1 MVRSLYME
9 RLPYI
14 DAYGVE
20 VPAGADATWKAL
32 LRVARGSFSG
42 TGEHCVGRLLGLSPA
57 SAQGAWAPDMQP
69 GVALPG
75 FEVDDVRRGELLS
88 LRGGHRFSRYRL
100 DFEVVE
106 AGDGRSQVWA
116 RTWAE
121 FPGPAGAAYRAL
133 VIGSGGHRVVVRRM
147 LGRVARLAA

>member
-42 TGEHCVGRLLGLSPA
+42 TGEHWVGRLLGLSPA

-106 AGDGRSQVWA
+106 AGDGR
-116 RTWAE
+116 
-121 FPGPAGAAYRAL
+121 PGELGPGPRPHLRPAGAAYRAL

>member
-20 VPAGADATWKAL
+20 VPAGTDATWKAL
-32 LRVARGSFSG
+32 LRVARGAFTG
-42 TGEHCVGRLLGLSPA
+42 PGEHWLGRLLGLSPA

-106 AGDGRSQVWA
+106 AGAGRSQVWA

-147 LGRVARLAA
+147 LGRVAQLAP